1 MEFTREGSLV
11 LYASPVTGVQIVGSS
26 AKKIV
31 RSVNNKDEEREKRED
46 AGESCLVSPVSS
58 LF

>member
-46 AGESCLVSPVSS
+46 AG
-58 LF
+58 